1 MTLTLDHLAGYVD
14 RDLDADLAHWYADAP
29 TVRIPAEVRAVEPFL
44 AKLPPL
50 AAAVLSAFD
59 RRGRSG
65 AMPQFLN
72 RSGVEGDF
80 RPLNQPGA
88 LEPEAGLPAGL

>member
-1 MTLTLDHLAGYVD
+1 MWTGTSTPISRTGT
-14 RDLDADLAHWYADAP
+14 RTRQ

-44 AKLPPL
+44 AKLPPA